1 VKYMAWA
8 GFLEPATHVEM
19 GGDWPQVCRA
29 CANTKWATVAL
40 VTWSLLA
47 ALLELRWLRLRLDPK
62 RDTSGDKTIVC
73 LWGSLAGLLA
83 TACMGSAFT
92 HGCLDAVSTVGGVGR
107 GAGLGP
113 GLWCAAVSA
122 ILRGIGF
129 ILQLSLRAGAPTPP
143 PDFQEL
149 PPRRGNA
156 RVDPRGVYQRVQS
169 GAGKAMRR
177 GYAMGN
183 KVASHSS
190 AAVWGAKSGSDGNGG
205 GGNSSHRPEHLNQKE
220 EEELRMD
227 HGEAHN
233 YQSFVEYYGCVKTLG
248 SYPYGLLVHSLELA
262 SLLYLRVYCLDVVSA
277 NTFRFVSVSS
287 LLHSFAALIIL
298 TLFQV

>member
-1 VKYMAWA
+1 MRERYVKYMAWA

-19 GGDWPQVCRA
+19 GGDWPEACRA

-47 ALLELRWLRLRLDPK
+47 ALLELRWLRLRLDPN

-73 LWGSLAGLLA
+73 LWGSFAGLLA
-83 TACMGSAFT
+83 TACTVSAFT
-92 HGCLDAVSTVGGVGR
+92 RGCLEAVSTVGGVGR

-113 GLWCAAVSA
+113 GSWCAAVSA

-156 RVDPRGVYQRVQS
+156 REDPRGVYQRVQS

-183 KVASHSS
+183 KVVSHSS
-190 AAVWGAKSGSDGNGG
+190 AAVWGAKSGNSNGGNG
-205 GGNSSHRPEHLNQKE
+205 SHRPEHSNQ

-227 HGEAHN
+227 HGEAHS
-233 YQSFVEYYGCVKTLG
+233 YQSFVEYYGCVKTLI
-248 SYPYGLLVHSLELA
+248 SCLNCLIVCYLELA
-262 SLLYLRVYCLDVVSA
+262 Y
-277 NTFRFVSVSS
+277 
-287 LLHSFAALIIL
+287 
-298 TLFQV
+298 